1 MTKMNEH
8 SQWKIKVGNMVN
20 DLTAGLVLI
29 NCVCSKR
36 GVKPSSA
43 FVTLVS
49 GLSSPASPSGTCF

>member
-1 MTKMNEH
+1 
-8 SQWKIKVGNMVN
+8 MVN
-20 DLTAGLVLI
+20 ELTADLVLI